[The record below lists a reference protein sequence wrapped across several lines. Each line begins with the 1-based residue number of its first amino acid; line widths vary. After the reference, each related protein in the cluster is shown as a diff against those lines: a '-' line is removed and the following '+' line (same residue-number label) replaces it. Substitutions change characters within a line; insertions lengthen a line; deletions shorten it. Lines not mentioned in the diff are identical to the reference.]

1 MKSGKQLRWS
11 LLVFLFL
18 VVIGCLQAE
27 AVNPFAADE
36 KVTIQQGSSLD
47 SGEALFSKPQLDKKA
62 ADDSLKNASI
72 AVMSDL
78 HARNWNHA
86 SLISAFKAINGLKD
100 VSALVLT
107 GDSVEKIG
115 SPSEYSYLLKTLNT
129 LKKPVWA
136 VTGNHDIMYKDYY
149 NPDKNAKNP
158 KLRTTPAERKAK
170 LERFRKLLKLKATR
184 YTKKIGGHLLVFLP
198 NDALDAKCLVR
209 LSDATLEFLQKT
221 LKENRDMPTII
232 FCHGPLLGSYVRKG
246 GLPLQQATAQPAAK
260 IRKILKKNPQAF
272 LWVSGHIHM
281 GPSSSNFSAKVN
293 KVDHITNIHVPAVQ
307 DSAAWMRIIK
317 LSPEKAV
324 VRTFNGKTGKYAK
337 KHDRTFKHKVKKE
350 PQEKPEK
357 EPKNEPK
364 DEPKD
369 TPPADSDGEDQK
381 QAETNDVPGEIF
393 VDPVDAGESLP
404 DDDLI
409 ADQDEE
415 DSEGPEEDETYEEA
429 DSQTVVEETEESEES
444 DADTEGAGSEVSDAS
459 DTSSATA
466 SEAVIE
472 KIRELVAAAMEYINR
487 IFSDFLRFVQP

>member
-1 MKSGKQLRWS
+1 MNPGKQLRWS

-18 VVIGCLQAE
+18 VVIGCLPAE

-36 KVTIQQGSSLD
+36 KVNIQQGSSLD
-47 SGEALFSKPQLDKKA
+47 SGEALFSKPQLDKNA
-62 ADDSLKNASI
+62 ADDSLKSTSI

-86 SLISAFKAINGLKD
+86 SLVSAFKAINDLKD
-100 VSALVLT
+100 LSALVLT

-115 SPSEYSYLLKTLNT
+115 SPNEYSFLLKTLNT
-129 LKKPVWA
+129 LKKPVLA

-170 LERFRKLLKLKATR
+170 LERFRKLLKQKAIR
-184 YTKKIGGHLLVFLP
+184 YTKKMGGHLLVFLP
-198 NDALDAKCLVR
+198 NDALDAKSLVR
-209 LSDATLEFLQKT
+209 LSDTTLEFLQKT
-221 LKENRDMPTII
+221 LKENPDTPTII

-246 GLPLQQATAQPAAK
+246 GLPLPQATAQPAAK

-307 DSAAWMRIIK
+307 DDSAWMRIIK

-337 KHDRTFKHKVKKE
+337 KHERTFKHKVKKE
-350 PQEKPEK
+350 TQEKPDK

-364 DEPKD
+364 DEPKN
-369 TPPADSDGEDQK
+369 TPPVDDDKDQ
-381 QAETNDVPGEIF
+381 QQPETEANPGQIF
-393 VDPVDAGESLP
+393 VDPADDGESLP
-404 DDDLI
+404 DDGLI
-409 ADQDEE
+409 PDQDEE
-415 DSEGPEEDETYEEA
+415 DVEGAEEDETYEES
-429 DSQTVVEETEESEES
+429 DDQNVVEES
-444 DADTEGAGSEVSDAS
+444 DDDTAANENAGSEVSDTSNAS
-459 DTSSATA
+459 SNEN

-472 KIRELVAAAMEYINR
+472 KIRDLVAAAMEYINR

>member
-1 MKSGKQLRWS
+1 MKSGKQLLWS

-18 VVIGCLQAE
+18 VVIGCLPA
-27 AVNPFAADE
+27 AAINPFAADE
-36 KVTIQQGSSLD
+36 KVNIQQGSSPD
-47 SGEALFSKPQLDKKA
+47 SAEVLFSKPQLDKNA
-62 ADDSLKNASI
+62 ADDSLKSTSI

-78 HARNWNHA
+78 HARDWNHA
-86 SLISAFKAINGLKD
+86 SLISAFKAINDLKD

-129 LKKPVWA
+129 LKKTVLA
-136 VTGNHDIMYKDYY
+136 VTGNHDIIYKDYY
-149 NPDKNAKNP
+149 NPDRNAKNP
-158 KLRTTPAERKAK
+158 KLRNTPKERKAK
-170 LERFRKLLKLKATR
+170 LERFRKLLKQKAIR
-184 YTKKIGGHLLVFLP
+184 YTKKMGGHLLVFLP

-221 LKENRDMPTII
+221 LKENPDTPTII

-246 GLPLQQATAQPAAK
+246 GLTPLQATAQPAAK

-293 KVDHITNIHVPAVQ
+293 KVDHITNIHVPAIQ
-307 DSAAWMRIIK
+307 DSSAWMRIIK

-337 KHDRTFKHKVKKE
+337 KYDRIFKHKVKKE
-350 PQEKPEK
+350 SQEKPEN

-364 DEPKD
+364 D
-369 TPPADSDGEDQK
+369 TTPADSESNDQK
-381 QAETNDVPGEIF
+381 QPETATSSGQIF
-393 VDPVDAGESLP
+393 VDPGDEGESVI
-404 DDDLI
+404 DDGLI

-415 DSEGPEEDETYEEA
+415 DAEDLSAEEDETYEES
-429 DSQTVVEETEESEES
+429 DSQTVVEESDES
-444 DADTEGAGSEVSDAS
+444 DTASENAGTEVSDSSNA
-459 DTSSATA
+459 SSAAT

-472 KIRELVAAAMEYINR
+472 KIRDLVAAAMEYINR

>member
-1 MKSGKQLRWS
+1 MKPGKQLRWS

-18 VVIGCLQAE
+18 VVIGCLPA
-27 AVNPFAADE
+27 AALNPFAADE
-36 KVTIQQGSSLD
+36 KVTIQQGSSPD
-47 SGEALFSKPQLDKKA
+47 SGEVLFSKPQLDKNA
-62 ADDSLKNASI
+62 ADDSLKSTSI

-78 HARNWNHA
+78 HARDWNHA
-86 SLISAFKAINGLKD
+86 SLISAFKAINDLKD

-129 LKKPVWA
+129 LKKPVLA
-136 VTGNHDIMYKDYY
+136 VTGNHDIIYKDYY
-149 NPDKNAKNP
+149 NPDRNAKNP
-158 KLRTTPAERKAK
+158 KLRNTPKERKAK
-170 LERFRKLLKLKATR
+170 LERFRKLLKQKAIR
-184 YTKKIGGHLLVFLP
+184 YTKKMGGHLLVFLP

-221 LKENRDMPTII
+221 LKENPDTPTII

-246 GLPLQQATAQPAAK
+246 GLTPLQATAQPAAK

-293 KVDHITNIHVPAVQ
+293 KVDHITNIHVPAIQ
-307 DSAAWMRIIK
+307 DSSAWMRIIK

-337 KHDRTFKHKVKKE
+337 KHDRIFKHKVKKE
-350 PQEKPEK
+350 SQEKPEND
-357 EPKNEPK
+357 PKNEPK
-364 DEPKD
+364 D
-369 TPPADSDGEDQK
+369 TTPADSESNDQK
-381 QAETNDVPGEIF
+381 QPETATSSGQIF
-393 VDPVDAGESLP
+393 VDPGDEGESVI
-404 DDDLI
+404 DDGLI

-415 DSEGPEEDETYEEA
+415 DAEDLSAEEDETYEES
-429 DSQTVVEETEESEES
+429 DSQTVVEESEESEES
-444 DADTEGAGSEVSDAS
+444 DTASENAGTEVSDSSNA
-459 DTSSATA
+459 SSAAT

-472 KIRELVAAAMEYINR
+472 KIRDLVAAAMEYINR

>member
-1 MKSGKQLRWS
+1 MKSGKQLLWS

-18 VVIGCLQAE
+18 VVIGCLPA
-27 AVNPFAADE
+27 AAINPFAADE
-36 KVTIQQGSSLD
+36 KVTIQQGSSPD
-47 SGEALFSKPQLDKKA
+47 SAEVLFSKPQLDKNA
-62 ADDSLKNASI
+62 ADDSLKSTSI

-78 HARNWNHA
+78 HARDWNHA
-86 SLISAFKAINGLKD
+86 SLISAFKAINDLKD

-129 LKKPVWA
+129 LKKTVLA
-136 VTGNHDIMYKDYY
+136 VTGNHDIIYKDYY
-149 NPDKNAKNP
+149 NPDRNAKNP
-158 KLRTTPAERKAK
+158 KLRNTPKERKAK
-170 LERFRKLLKLKATR
+170 LERFRKLLKQKAIR
-184 YTKKIGGHLLVFLP
+184 YTKKMGGHLLVFLP

-221 LKENRDMPTII
+221 LKENPDTPTII

-246 GLPLQQATAQPAAK
+246 GLTPLQATAQPAAK

-293 KVDHITNIHVPAVQ
+293 KVDHITNIHVPAIQ
-307 DSAAWMRIIK
+307 DSSAWMRIIK

-337 KHDRTFKHKVKKE
+337 KYDRIFKHKVKKE
-350 PQEKPEK
+350 SQEKPEN

-364 DEPKD
+364 D
-369 TPPADSDGEDQK
+369 TTPADSESNDQK
-381 QAETNDVPGEIF
+381 QPETATSSGQIF
-393 VDPVDAGESLP
+393 VDPGDEGESVI
-404 DDDLI
+404 DDGLI

-415 DSEGPEEDETYEEA
+415 DAEDLSAEEDETYEES
-429 DSQTVVEETEESEES
+429 DSQTVVEESDES
-444 DADTEGAGSEVSDAS
+444 DTASENAGTEVSDSSNA
-459 DTSSATA
+459 SSAAT

-472 KIRELVAAAMEYINR
+472 KIRDLVAAAMEYINR

>member
-1 MKSGKQLRWS
+1 MKPGKQLRWS

-18 VVIGCLQAE
+18 VVIGCLPVA
-27 AVNPFAADE
+27 ALNPFAADE
-36 KVTIQQGSSLD
+36 KVTIQQGSSPD
-47 SGEALFSKPQLDKKA
+47 SGEVLFSKPQLDKNA
-62 ADDSLKNASI
+62 ADDSLKSTSI

-78 HARNWNHA
+78 HARDWNHA
-86 SLISAFKAINGLKD
+86 SLISAFKAINDLKD

-129 LKKPVWA
+129 LKKPVLA
-136 VTGNHDIMYKDYY
+136 VTGNHDIIYKDYY
-149 NPDKNAKNP
+149 NPDRNAKNP
-158 KLRTTPAERKAK
+158 KLRNTPKERKAK
-170 LERFRKLLKLKATR
+170 LERFRKLLKQKAIR
-184 YTKKIGGHLLVFLP
+184 YTKKMGGHLLVFLP

-221 LKENRDMPTII
+221 LKENPDTPTII

-246 GLPLQQATAQPAAK
+246 GLTPLQATAQPAAK

-293 KVDHITNIHVPAVQ
+293 KVDHITNIHVPAIQ
-307 DSAAWMRIIK
+307 DSSAWMRIIK

-337 KHDRTFKHKVKKE
+337 KHDRIFKHKVKKE
-350 PQEKPEK
+350 SQEKPEND
-357 EPKNEPK
+357 PKNEPK
-364 DEPKD
+364 D
-369 TPPADSDGEDQK
+369 TTPADSESNDQK
-381 QAETNDVPGEIF
+381 QPETATSSGQIF
-393 VDPVDAGESLP
+393 VDPGDEGESVI
-404 DDDLI
+404 DDGLI

-415 DSEGPEEDETYEEA
+415 DAEDLSAEEDETYEES
-429 DSQTVVEETEESEES
+429 DSQTVVEESEES
-444 DADTEGAGSEVSDAS
+444 DTASENAGTEVSDSSNA
-459 DTSSATA
+459 SSAAT

-472 KIRELVAAAMEYINR
+472 KIRDLVAAAMEYINR

>member
-1 MKSGKQLRWS
+1 MKPGKPLRWS

-18 VVIGCLQAE
+18 VVIGCWPAE
-27 AVNPFAADE
+27 AVNPFADE

-47 SGEALFSKPQLDKKA
+47 SGEALFNKPQLDKNV
-62 ADDSLKNASI
+62 ADDSLKSTSI

-78 HARNWNHA
+78 HARDWNHG
-86 SLISAFKAINGLKD
+86 SLISAFKAINDLKD

-115 SPSEYSYLLKTLNT
+115 SPSEYSYLLKALNT
-129 LKKPVWA
+129 LKKPVMA
-136 VTGNHDIMYKDYY
+136 VTGNHDIIYKDYY
-149 NPDKNAKNP
+149 NPDRNAKNP
-158 KLRTTPAERKAK
+158 KLRNTPKERKAK
-170 LERFRKLLKLKATR
+170 LERFRKLLKQKGIR
-184 YTKKIGGHLLVFLP
+184 YTKKMGGHLLVFLP

-209 LSDATLEFLQKT
+209 LSDATLEFLQNT
-221 LKENRDMPTII
+221 LKENPDTPTII

-246 GLPLQQATAQPAAK
+246 GLPPLQATAQPAAR

-281 GPSSSNFSAKVN
+281 GPSSSSFSAKVN

-307 DSAAWMRIIK
+307 DSSAWMRIIK

-364 DEPKD
+364 DEPKN
-369 TPPADSDGEDQK
+369 TPPADSDGKDEK
-381 QAETNDVPGEIF
+381 QPETETVPGQVF
-393 VDPVDAGESLP
+393 TDPANDGESLA
-404 DDDLI
+404 DDSLI
-409 ADQDEE
+409 SDQDEE
-415 DSEGPEEDETYEEA
+415 DAEDTSAEEDETYEEA
-429 DSQTVVEETEESEES
+429 DSQTVVEES
-444 DADTEGAGSEVSDAS
+444 DEDDVGSDDNGSEISDS
-459 DTSSATA
+459 SNTSSTTE

-472 KIRELVAAAMEYINR
+472 KIRDLVAAAMEYINR
-487 IFSDFLRFVQP
+487 MFSDFLRFVQP

>member
-1 MKSGKQLRWS
+1 
-11 LLVFLFL
+11 
-18 VVIGCLQAE
+18 
-27 AVNPFAADE
+27 
-36 KVTIQQGSSLD
+36 
-47 SGEALFSKPQLDKKA
+47 
-62 ADDSLKNASI
+62 
-72 AVMSDL
+72 
-78 HARNWNHA
+78 
-86 SLISAFKAINGLKD
+86 
-100 VSALVLT
+100 
-107 GDSVEKIG
+107 
-115 SPSEYSYLLKTLNT
+115 
-129 LKKPVWA
+129 
-136 VTGNHDIMYKDYY
+136 
-149 NPDKNAKNP
+149 
-158 KLRTTPAERKAK
+158 
-170 LERFRKLLKLKATR
+170 
-184 YTKKIGGHLLVFLP
+184 
-198 NDALDAKCLVR
+198 
-209 LSDATLEFLQKT
+209 
-221 LKENRDMPTII
+221 
-232 FCHGPLLGSYVRKG
+232 
-246 GLPLQQATAQPAAK
+246 AK

>member
-1 MKSGKQLRWS
+1 MKPGKQLRWS

-18 VVIGCLQAE
+18 VVIGCLPA
-27 AVNPFAADE
+27 AALNPFAADE
-36 KVTIQQGSSLD
+36 KVTIQQGSSPD
-47 SGEALFSKPQLDKKA
+47 SGEVLFSKPQLDKNA
-62 ADDSLKNASI
+62 ADDSLKSTSI

-78 HARNWNHA
+78 HARDWNHA
-86 SLISAFKAINGLKD
+86 SLISAFKAINDLKD

-129 LKKPVWA
+129 LKKPVLA
-136 VTGNHDIMYKDYY
+136 VTGNHDIIYKDYY
-149 NPDKNAKNP
+149 NPDRNAKNP
-158 KLRTTPAERKAK
+158 KLRNTPKERKAK
-170 LERFRKLLKLKATR
+170 LERFRKLLKQKAIR
-184 YTKKIGGHLLVFLP
+184 YTKKMGGHLLVFLP

-221 LKENRDMPTII
+221 LKENPDTPTII

-246 GLPLQQATAQPAAK
+246 GLTPLQATAQPAAK

-293 KVDHITNIHVPAVQ
+293 KVDHITNIHVPAIQ
-307 DSAAWMRIIK
+307 DSSAWMRIIK

-337 KHDRTFKHKVKKE
+337 KHDRIFKHKVKKE
-350 PQEKPEK
+350 SQEKPEND
-357 EPKNEPK
+357 PKNEPK
-364 DEPKD
+364 D
-369 TPPADSDGEDQK
+369 TTPADSESNDQK
-381 QAETNDVPGEIF
+381 QPETATSSGQIF
-393 VDPVDAGESLP
+393 VDPGDEGESVI
-404 DDDLI
+404 DDGLI

-415 DSEGPEEDETYEEA
+415 DAEDLSAEEDETYEES
-429 DSQTVVEETEESEES
+429 DSQTVVEESEES
-444 DADTEGAGSEVSDAS
+444 DTASENAGTEVSDSSNA
-459 DTSSATA
+459 SSAAT

-472 KIRELVAAAMEYINR
+472 KIRDLVAAAMEYINR